1 MANGNIEVAKAF
13 VTIVPSME
21 GSQATITKE
30 LTGVTNEASEK
41 AGEEGG
47 SRFGEKFAGAI
58 KGATAAVG
66 ASMAAVAGAAVAAGK
81 AFISS
86 ANDVAAYGDQVD
98 KMSQKM
104 GISAQSY
111 QEWDFIMQHAGA
123 SIDSLK
129 GSMKTLAS
137 AAETGSEAF
146 DALGISQEQIATLSQ
161 EDLFATTIAALQNV
175 ADDTE
180 RTYLAGQLLGRGAT
194 ELGALFNMSA
204 DETEA
209 LRQQVHDLGGVMSDE
224 AVKDAAAYQ
233 DAMQNMQTSLDGVK
247 NNMMSQFLPG
257 ITSVMDGLSKVF
269 SGNGGVEEI
278 QGGLEDI
285 IAKITELAPTFFT
298 LAETFVTAL
307 LNGFAPMLPQLV
319 TSIFGFISN
328 GLITITGMIPQL
340 LPVIQTG
347 IQGIM
352 SAVFTCLP
360 IIIQSLTQLT
370 MDLVTWLSTGDNV
383 HELIQGILTI
393 VMAIAD
399 SISTALPVLLP
410 ALISIIGQVTQE
422 LCSPS
427 NIMTIL
433 GAVLQILAAV
443 VQALIA
449 SIPAIIKA
457 LVSIFSNIGK
467 EMSSF
472 KNGFLKD
479 VATWFVNVINKF
491 KEFGKNLIV
500 GMWNGINDKVT
511 WIKNKILGFGQSVT
525 SAIKGIFGIAS
536 PSKVWRDQIGANLAL
551 GIGEGFED
559 EIGDVEKDMANNLD
573 GLTGSMSAE
582 VSAYGAGGASMID
595 NTNYNGG
602 AITINVYG
610 AEGQNANDLAQV
622 ISVKLEE
629 MTRRKGLVYG

>member
-610 AEGQNANDLAQV
+610 AEGQNVNDLAQV

>member
-209 LRQQVHDLGGVMSDE
+209 LRQQVHELGGVMSDE

-247 NNMMSQFLPG
+247 NNMMSSFLPG

-285 IAKITELAPTFFT
+285 IANITELAPTFFT

-370 MDLVTWLSTGDNV
+370 MDLVTWLATGDNV

-610 AEGQNANDLAQV
+610 AEGQNVNDLAQV

>member
-209 LRQQVHDLGGVMSDE
+209 LRQQVHELGGVMSDE

-285 IAKITELAPTFFT
+285 IANITELAPTFFT

-370 MDLVTWLSTGDNV
+370 MDLVTWLATGDNV

-479 VATWFVNVINKF
+479 VAAWFVNVINKF

-610 AEGQNANDLAQV
+610 AEGQNVNDLAQV